1 MKRIL
6 LSGVLLAGV
15 LFNATCQSKSEL
27 EERRKKTLEEIV
39 YVDNLL
45 KETAKEK
52 NESLDELRIIGKKLS
67 LRENV
72 INGLREE
79 IKLLNDRITLNSL
92 AIEMMENDMIIL
104 KQDYRKAVLNSYRSS
119 KGNSEIG
126 YILSARDFNQGYK
139 RLKYLQQITKFRRQE
154 TEVIM
159 ELKREIEV
167 SKGKQEEDLVKISD
181 LKLKEEQQKNLL
193 QGEQG
198 NKQKIVKSLS
208 NKEKQ
213 LQRDLEEKKRIAKRI
228 ESEIAKLI
236 EDERRKKTTPELSP
250 ESKLI
255 SDSFAENRGRLPW
268 PVEKGIITSHF
279 GIQEHPVLKYVT
291 ENNIDIEITSS
302 GETPVR
308 AVFKGE
314 VRNVFTI
321 RGANTAVMI
330 RHGRYLTVYLNIIDV
345 KVKTGDKVETKQEIG
360 KVYRESENGDKA
372 TLKFMVCEEKV
383 YLDPELW
390 ISKKN

>member
-6 LSGVLLAGV
+6 LLAVLFTGVLV
-15 LFNATCQSKSEL
+15 NINCQSKNEL
-27 EERRKKTLEEIV
+27 EERRKKTLEEIN

-52 NESLDELRIIGKKLS
+52 NESLDELKIIGRKLN

-79 IKLLNDRITLNSL
+79 IELLNDRISLNSV
-92 AIEMMENDMIIL
+92 AIEMMGNDMVIL
-104 KQDYRKAVLNSYRSS
+104 KQDYKKAVLNSYRSS

-154 TEVIM
+154 TEVIL
-159 ELKREIEV
+159 ELKREIEI
-167 SKGKQEEDLVKISD
+167 SKKKQEEDLGKISD
-181 LKLKEEQQKNLL
+181 LKSKEEQQKNLL
-193 QGEQG
+193 QGEKDS
-198 NKQKIVKSLS
+198 KQKMVKSLS

-228 ESEIAKLI
+228 ENEIAKLI
-236 EDERRKKTTPELSP
+236 EEERRKGTTPDLSP
-250 ESKLI
+250 ELKLI
-255 SDSFAENRGRLPW
+255 SDNFAENRGKLPW
-268 PVEKGIITSHF
+268 PVEKGVITNHF

-291 ENNIDIEITSS
+291 ENNIDIEITSF
-302 GETPVR
+302 GDTPVR

-314 VRNVFTI
+314 VRSVFSI
-321 RGANTAVMI
+321 RGANTAVII
-330 RHGRYLTVYLNIIDV
+330 RHGKYLTVYLNMVDV

-360 KVYRESENGDKA
+360 KVFRDSGNGDK
-372 TLKFMVCEEKV
+372 TILKFMVCEEKV
-383 YLDPELW
+383 NLDPELW

>member
-1 MKRIL
+1 MKRFL
-6 LSGVLLAGV
+6 LLAVLFTGVLA
-15 LFNATCQSKSEL
+15 NINCQSKSEL
-27 EERRKKTLEEIV
+27 EERRKKTLEEIS

-45 KETAKEK
+45 KETAREK
-52 NESLDELRIIGKKLS
+52 NESLNELKIIGRKLN

-79 IKLLNDRITLNSL
+79 IELLNNRISLNSL
-92 AIEMMENDMIIL
+92 AIEMMENDMVIL
-104 KQDYRKAVLNSYRSS
+104 KQDYKKAVLSSYRSS

-159 ELKREIEV
+159 ELKREIEI
-167 SKGKQEEDLVKISD
+167 SKRKLEEDLSKISD
-181 LKLKEEQQKNLL
+181 LKSKEEQQKNLL
-193 QGEQG
+193 QGEQNG
-198 NKQKIVKSLS
+198 KQKIVKALS

-228 ESEIAKLI
+228 ENEIAKLV
-236 EDERRKKTTPELSP
+236 EEERSKRTTPDLSP
-250 ESKLI
+250 ELKLI
-255 SDSFAENRGRLPW
+255 SDNFAENRGRLPW

-302 GETPVR
+302 GDTPVR

-314 VRNVFTI
+314 VSRVFSI
-321 RGANTAVMI
+321 RGANMAVII
-330 RHGRYLTVYLNIIDV
+330 RHGKYLTVYLNMVDL
-345 KVKTGDKVETKQEIG
+345 KVKAGDKVETKQGLG
-360 KVYRESENGDKA
+360 KVFRDSENGDKA
-372 TLKFMVCEEKV
+372 ILKFMVCEEKV
-383 YLDPELW
+383 NLDPELW